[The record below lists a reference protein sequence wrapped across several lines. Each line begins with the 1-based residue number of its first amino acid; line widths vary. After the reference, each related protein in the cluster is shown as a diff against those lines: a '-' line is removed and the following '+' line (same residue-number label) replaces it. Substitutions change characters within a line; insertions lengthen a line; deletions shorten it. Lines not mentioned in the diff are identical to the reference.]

1 MQLHW
6 HTYQIWLGV
15 ISNISCLLLYC
26 TEFCQGGFAACAVDK
41 LMVSAVTINNNDF
54 IIFLNLNV
62 VPFIIAY
69 LINDFYSVYDINIKQ
84 IKTI

>member
-1 MQLHW
+1 M
-6 HTYQIWLGV
+6 
-15 ISNISCLLLYC
+15 YC
-26 TEFCQGGFAACAVDK
+26 TEFWQSGFATCSVDK
-41 LMVSAVTINNNDF
+41 HMVSVVTINDNDF

-69 LINDFYSVYDINIKQ
+69 LINDFYSVYDMNIKQ